1 MIKEI
6 NSKNMTEASHKLT
19 GIFSKI
25 NHSNEDQYIEYM
37 EARKMSAPIF
47 SIFGTKA
54 IKFNKRLFY
63 KDTCTLHIS
72 RHRNRKPTDMLC
84 ELEQGLRIF

>member
-6 NSKNMTEASHKLT
+6 NSKNMTEASRKLT

-25 NHSNEDQYIEYM
+25 NHINEDQYIEYM

-63 KDTCTLHIS
+63 TDTLHIS
-72 RHRNRKPTDMLC
+72 RHIRNRKPSGMLC